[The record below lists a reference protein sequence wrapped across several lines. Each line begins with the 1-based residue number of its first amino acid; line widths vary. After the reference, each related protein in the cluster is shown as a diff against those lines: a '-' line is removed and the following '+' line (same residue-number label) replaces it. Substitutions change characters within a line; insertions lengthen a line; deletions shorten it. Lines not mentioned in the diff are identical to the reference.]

1 MEPERRGPVMSR
13 PPALQAQTCGPWEM
27 KERLGTGGFG
37 NVIRWHNKVG
47 SGSSPFPS
55 PARRPPSA
63 EPALC
68 PQETGEQVAIKQC
81 RQELSPRNRDRW
93 ALEIQI
99 MKR

>member
-1 MEPERRGPVMSR
+1 MSR
-13 PPALQAQTCGPWEM
+13 PPALQALTCGPWEM
-27 KERLGTGGFG
+27 RERLGTGGFG

-47 SGSSPFPS
+47 GGRSRGAPTPD
-55 PARRPPSA
+55 PRLAQPL
-63 EPALC
+63 LC

>member
-1 MEPERRGPVMSR
+1 MSR
-13 PPALQAQTCGPWEM
+13 PPALQALTCGPWEM
-27 KERLGTGGFG
+27 RERLGTGGFG

-47 SGSSPFPS
+47 GGRARGA
-55 PARRPPSA
+55 PARGPRSPQLL
-63 EPALC
+63 LC